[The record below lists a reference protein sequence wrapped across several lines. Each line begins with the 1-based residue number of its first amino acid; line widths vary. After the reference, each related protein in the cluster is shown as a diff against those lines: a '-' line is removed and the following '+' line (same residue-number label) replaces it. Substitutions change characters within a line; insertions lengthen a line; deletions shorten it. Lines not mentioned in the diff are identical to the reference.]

1 VFTDHLLHWRSH
13 CWTTGR
19 QRVLHALGSGPAR
32 LESGYR
38 LFTGS
43 ALQLG
48 RRWLSTAGDYL
59 AAQLA
64 SFLVILKWAVTGDPH
79 RRTS

>member
-1 VFTDHLLHWRSH
+1 MFTDHLLLCRSH
-13 CWTTGR
+13 CWTTGTR
-19 QRVLHALGSGPAR
+19 RVLLALALGPAR
-32 LESGYR
+32 RESGYR

-48 RRWLSTAGDYL
+48 CRWPSTAGDYL

-64 SFLVILKWAVTGDPH
+64 SFLVILKWAVTGYPP